1 MSPFSRPT
9 PRRPNTQSMEVP
21 FAQIT
26 EIYKSVQGES
36 TYAGLP
42 CVFVR
47 LTGCNL
53 RCSWCD
59 SEYTFSGGH
68 RMDLESVLAEV
79 EKLSPGGGLVEI
91 TGGEPMLQEREVV
104 PLMQRLLNDHYKV
117 LLETSGERP
126 LEQVPAD
133 VIKIVDV
140 KCPDSGEA
148 DTFCME
154 NLETLSGHDEIKF
167 VLSTR
172 ADYEFAREF
181 TRRHNLGERVNAVL
195 FSPAFRKD
203 ATGARD
209 SSHCLLDPQELAEWM
224 LADDVPARLG
234 LQLHKF
240 IWDPAVKGV

>member
-1 MSPFSRPT
+1 M
-9 PRRPNTQSMEVP
+9 
-21 FAQIT
+21 QIT
-26 EIYKSVQGES
+26 EIYKSLQGES
-36 TYAGLP
+36 THAGLP

-59 SEYTFSGGH
+59 SESTFQGGLK
-68 RMDLESVLAEV
+68 MALGEILSEV
-79 EKLSPGGGLVEI
+79 CRLSPDGGLVEI

-104 PLMQRLLNDHYKV
+104 PLMQHLLHDGYRV

-126 LEQVPAD
+126 LERVPSA

-140 KCPDSGEA
+140 KCPNSGEG
-148 DTFCME
+148 DTFRIE
-154 NLETLSGHDEIKF
+154 NLAALCPHDEVKF
-167 VLSTR
+167 VLSSR

-181 TRRHNLGERVNAVL
+181 TQKHGLYERVNAVL

-209 SSHCLLDPQELAEWM
+209 STHCLLDPQELAEWM

>member
-1 MSPFSRPT
+1 M
-9 PRRPNTQSMEVP
+9 
-21 FAQIT
+21 QIT
-26 EIYKSVQGES
+26 EIYKSLQGES

-59 SEYTFSGGH
+59 SEYTFTGGR
-68 RMDLESVLAEV
+68 RMTIADVAGEV
-79 EKLSPGGGLVEI
+79 RRLNPGGGLVEI

-104 PLMQRLLNDHYKV
+104 PLMEQLLRQGYTV
-117 LLETSGERP
+117 LIETSGERP
-126 LEQVPAD
+126 LERVPAA

-140 KCPDSGEA
+140 KCPDSGEPG
-148 DTFCME
+148 TFRVE
-154 NLETLSGHDEIKF
+154 NLQTLTCRDEIKF
-167 VLSTR
+167 VVGSR
-172 ADYEFAREF
+172 NDYEFARDFAAGHE
-181 TRRHNLGERVNAVL
+181 LASRVNAIL

-203 ATGARD
+203 ATGTRD
-209 SSHCLLDPQELAEWM
+209 SSHCLLDPQLLAEWM
-224 LADDVPARLG
+224 LADNVAARLS